1 MSKNEKY
8 PSKRGYAI
16 GKLYKFLKER
26 KLYKRFVEECKK
38 QVRGSRG
45 NKDLSSAFIWCK
57 SEEGEAYWK
66 QINREFERTE
76 WHN

>member
-26 KLYKRFVEECKK
+26 KLYKRFVEECKR
-38 QVRGSRG
+38 QFPTNRGS
-45 NKDLSSAFIWCK
+45 KDLSEAFIWCK
-57 SEEGEAYWK
+57 SEEGELYWK
-66 QINREFERTE
+66 QINREFERTK
-76 WHN
+76 